1 MKMMEFN
8 IAVLVI
14 FMGLVGSCIGW
25 ITNVIAIK
33 LLFRP
38 YAKLRIPVLGWGFQ
52 GLIPKRKNDIAA
64 ALAGIVS
71 TELITGDDVASSLRK
86 DNIKEKIAQ
95 KIRDYVCEHIT
106 NRIPFVIPL
115 AIQQN
120 IADYAGKVLYQEV
133 INFLDNP
140 GKVLQ
145 ESDFLEIKTE
155 IYEIVEEKVLSFDMA
170 RLEELTY
177 QLARTELKHI
187 ELLGAV
193 LGFVIGIVQ
202 GIITVFAFS
211 R

>member
-1 MKMMEFN
+1 MEFN
-8 IAVLVI
+8 IAVLII

-95 KIRDYVCEHIT
+95 KIQGYVCEHII